1 MVQPPEEPSS
11 GPIRVLSAIPDQTA
25 RESLV
30 EGRLILRLYPSVLLL
45 DVQSQRRWRHQPV
58 AAAAAGDHGD
68 AAAAERAPSG
78 AAGGGG
84 GRGGGGRLLQLLLV
98 DLPLLRSA
106 VLEPDLHLETDQN
119 VGIAERGWLV

>member
-58 AAAAAGDHGD
+58 AAAAAGNHGD
-68 AAAAERAPSG
+68 AAAERAPSG
-78 AAGGGG
+78 VAGGGG

-119 VGIAERGWLV
+119 VGIAERGWSV